1 MRVAVF
7 RTRKARIFPS
17 ISSRHALSAQ
27 TAHPLHARGQEC
39 PRHTGDFVADSRGRL
54 SIRGAQYA
62 DPLHARG
69 QECPRHTGIVV
80 AILMVAVL
88 LSGCAV
94 GPHYKRPAASVPDT
108 WKGEGPWQMA
118 APKDA
123 IPKGSWWQIYHDA
136 ELERLEREL
145 LHANQSLAAAQDRLL
160 QSRSAARIA
169 SSAFFPAVSADPSGE
184 RQRLSGNRPLSGS
197 TVALTPVTQNVF
209 SIPFSASYEVDLFGR
224 VRRNLEAANASL
236 QGSAADLGNVRLVLT
251 AELAA
256 DYFNLRE
263 LDREAGVVRQ
273 SVEIQQKGL
282 DLVNRRHDG
291 GVASGLEV
299 AQQQALLDST
309 ATQLQ
314 LVLQQRAQYEHAIA
328 VLTGKPASV
337 FTLAEAPFEVTPPA
351 IPTGVPSEILE
362 RRPDVA
368 TSERQ
373 MAYQNAQVGLATA
386 AFYPHITLSGSGGLE
401 SRDIATLASAPS
413 LFWALGGDLL
423 QPIFNGGQNRANL
436 ALKRAA
442 YDESVANYR
451 ESVLEAFQ
459 QVEDGLSGL
468 ALLDQAAKTQATA
481 VEASRRALDIANS
494 RYVGGVTTYL
504 DVITAQSTLLT
515 NERLA
520 SQLLG
525 QQMVTSVYLVK
536 ALGGGWDASQI
547 QNERVRPQ
555 AIQAVQQ

>member
-1 MRVAVF
+1 VRA
-7 RTRKARIFPS
+7 AGIF
-17 ISSRHALSAQ
+17 
-27 TAHPLHARGQEC
+27 
-39 PRHTGDFVADSRGRL
+39 
-54 SIRGAQYA
+54 
-62 DPLHARG
+62 
-69 QECPRHTGIVV
+69 VV
-80 AILMVAVL
+80 VLAAL

-94 GPHYKRPAASVPDT
+94 GPNYKRPTAEVPDT
-108 WKGEGPWQMA
+108 WKGEGPWQVA

-123 IPKGSWWQIYHDA
+123 LAKGEWWEIYHDA
-136 ELERLEREL
+136 ELDRLEQEL
-145 LHANQSLAAAQDRLL
+145 LQANQSLTAARARLL
-160 QSRSAARIA
+160 EARSLARIA
-169 SSAFFPAVSADPSGE
+169 SAAYFPQLSADPSGQ
-184 RQRLSGNRPLSGS
+184 RQKMSSNRPFSGGE
-197 TVALTPVTQNVF
+197 LPPFTQSNFV
-209 SIPFSASYEVDLFGR
+209 IPFSVSYEADLFGS

-236 QGSAADLGNVRLVLT
+236 QASAADLGNVRLVLT

-282 DLVNRRHDG
+282 DLVNHRHEG

-299 AQQQALLDST
+299 AQQAALLDST

-314 LVLQQRAQYEHAIA
+314 LVLQQRAQFEHAIA
-328 VLTGKPASV
+328 VLTGKPAST
-337 FTLAEAPFEVTPPA
+337 FTLAEAPFNVTPPPV
-351 IPTGVPSEILE
+351 PTGVPSEILE

-373 MAYQNAQVGLATA
+373 MAFQNAQVGLAKA
-386 AFYPHITLSGSGGLE
+386 AFYPHITLGGSGGWQ
-401 SRDIATLASAPS
+401 SRDIATLLNAPS
-413 LFWALGGDLL
+413 AMWALGGDLL
-423 QPIFNGGQNRANL
+423 QPIFNGGENRANL
-436 ALKRAA
+436 AVKRAA

-468 ALLDQAAKTQATA
+468 TMLDRAAKTQQTA
-481 VEASRRALDIANS
+481 VDDSRRALAIAND

-504 DVITAQSTLLT
+504 DVITAQSTLLN

-520 SQLLG
+520 TQLLG
-525 QQMVTSVYLVK
+525 QQMVTSVFLVK

-547 QNERVRPQ
+547 QNEQVRPELRQ
-555 AIQAVQQ
+555 AIQQ

>member
-1 MRVAVF
+1 V
-7 RTRKARIFPS
+7 K
-17 ISSRHALSAQ
+17 
-27 TAHPLHARGQEC
+27 PL
-39 PRHTGDFVADSRGRL
+39 PPFIKTDLKSDLKS
-54 SIRGAQYA
+54 
-62 DPLHARG
+62 
-69 QECPRHTGIVV
+69 
-80 AILMVAVL
+80 VL
-88 LSGCAV
+88 LAAALLAGCTVGCTV
-94 GPHYKRPAASVPDT
+94 GPGYKRPTAQVPDA
-108 WKGEGPWQMA
+108 WKGEGPWQTA

-123 IPKGSWWQIYHDA
+123 IPKGAWWQLFHDA
-136 ELERLEREL
+136 ELDRLEQEL
-145 LHANQSLAAAQDRLL
+145 LQANQSLDAARERLS
-160 QSRSAARIA
+160 QARSQARIA
-169 SSAFFPAVSADPSGE
+169 SAAYFPDVTTDPSGQ

-197 TVALTPVTQNVF
+197 TVPLTPVTQNVLTV
-209 SIPFSASYEVDLFGR
+209 PFSVSYELDLFGR

-236 QGSAADLGNVRLVLT
+236 QGSAADLENVRLVLS

-282 DLVNRRHDG
+282 DLVNHRHEG
-291 GVASGLEV
+291 GVANGLEV
-299 AQQQALLDST
+299 AQQAALLDST

-328 VLTGKPASV
+328 VLKGKSASA
-337 FTLAEAPFEVTPPA
+337 FSLAEAPFDAAPPA

-373 MAYQNAQVGLATA
+373 MAFENAQVGLAMA
-386 AFYPHITLSGSGGLE
+386 AFYPHITLAGSGGWQ
-401 SRDIATLASAPS
+401 SRDIATLMNAPS
-413 LFWALGGDLL
+413 VFWSLGGDLL
-423 QPIFNGGQNRANL
+423 QPIFNGGRNRAGL
-436 ALKRAA
+436 AASRAA

-451 ESVLEAFQ
+451 ESVLVAFQ

-468 ALLDQAAKTQATA
+468 ALLNQAAKTQQAA
-481 VEASRRALDIANS
+481 VADSRLALDIANN

-504 DVITAQSTLLT
+504 DVITAQSTLLS

-520 SQLLG
+520 TQLLG

-536 ALGGGWDASQI
+536 ALGGAWDASEI
-547 QNERVRPQ
+547 QREQVRP
-555 AIQAVQQ
+555 ALVQAVQQ